1 MYCRVSSGVLSTLLH
16 SPSAGTQAAAASTLT
31 KLAIKAKAMTADSK
45 EVGQVMNTVLA
56 VLKGELVRDYVCMY
70 ACMYVVIDRFI
81 HA

>member
-1 MYCRVSSGVLSTLLH
+1 MLRRVSSGVLTSLLH

-56 VLKGELVRDYVCMY
+56 VLKGMYVCMLD
-70 ACMYVVIDRFI
+70 AKEFQNFSVGFI
-81 HA
+81 SVL